1 MKKTLMIVALVT
13 LPITLTA
20 CGKKAEQ
27 PAPVTTQAMDKQAM
41 DAMATPAAPKTGS
54 GEGKVIS
61 VNASTG
67 AITIEHGPI
76 KQIDWPAM
84 TMGFTAKPEVL
95 KGIAAGDKVAFEI
108 KGSGENY
115 EVTSI
120 RKE

>member
-1 MKKTLMIVALVT
+1 MKKTLMIAALVI
-13 LPITLTA
+13 LPIALSA

-27 PAPVTTQAMDKQAM
+27 PAPVATPAMDKQAM
-41 DAMATPAAPKTGS
+41 DAMTAPAAPRTGS
-54 GEGKVIS
+54 GEGKVVS

-84 TMGFTAKPEVL
+84 TMGFTAKPELL

-115 EVTSI
+115 EVVSI

>member
-1 MKKTLMIVALVT
+1 MKKLTFLIAMG
-13 LPITLTA
+13 LPLAMTA

-27 PAPVTTQAMDKQAM
+27 PAPVATPAMDKQAM
-41 DAMATPAAPKTGS
+41 DTMTAPASPRTGS
-54 GEGKVIS
+54 GDGKVIS

-84 TMGFTAKPEVL
+84 TMGFTAKPEL
-95 KGIAAGDKVAFEI
+95 LRGIAAGDKVAFEI
-108 KGSGENY
+108 KGSGEKY